1 MGVIGGGVFQ
11 AIKGFRNAPVGMRHR
26 LRGSVNAVRIRAPQ
40 IGGER
45 FGETG
50 VITELGMLAPWSLDC
65 KLRVQILAPT
75 LPGASRGSDISWQ
88 FHTGEFWSLDPGPGS
103 SLMSV

>member
-1 MGVIGGGVFQ
+1 MDDCGGTFIMGVTCDKVFQ
-11 AIKGFRNAPVGMRHR
+11 AMKGFRNDPVGIRHR

-75 LPGASRGSDISWQ
+75 LPGASW
-88 FHTGEFWSLDPGPGS
+88 GE
-103 SLMSV
+103 